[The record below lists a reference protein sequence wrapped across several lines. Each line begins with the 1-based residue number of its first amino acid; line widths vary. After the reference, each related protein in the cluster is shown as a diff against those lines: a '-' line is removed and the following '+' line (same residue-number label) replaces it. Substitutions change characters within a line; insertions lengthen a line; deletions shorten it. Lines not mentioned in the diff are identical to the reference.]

1 MKKDFLPKRAGDLD
15 TWQVNFLQKLP
26 PLLSA
31 LGVDA
36 SVANDV
42 IQAIEKHRA
51 AYHFANQKKQEAKAA
66 TEECLAKEAIAIT
79 ATRAIRNFLMSLP
92 GYTEALGKEAGLVGA
107 EDSTDYNNLKPTIS
121 YTLKADGTVVISFKR
136 NKMEGVKIYSRRGDQ
151 TAFEFLATDTSSP
164 YTDTRAN
171 LVAGQPEKRE
181 YYAIHILKDEIVG
194 LKSDIM
200 EVTV

>member
-1 MKKDFLPKRAGDLD
+1 MKKDFLPRQAGNLD
-15 TWQVNFLQKLP
+15 TWEVNFIQKLP
-26 PLLSA
+26 AILAA
-31 LGVDA
+31 LGADA
-36 SVANDV
+36 SVATRV
-42 IQAIEKHRA
+42 IQAIEKHRTS
-51 AYHFANQKKQEAKAA
+51 YHFANQKKQEAKAA
-66 TEECLAKEAIAIT
+66 FEDYAVKEQEAIKEI
-79 ATRAIRNFLMSLP
+79 RAMRNYLMSLP

-107 EDSTDYNNLKPTIS
+107 EHSTDYDNLKPTIS

-136 NKMEGVKIYSRRGDQ
+136 NKMTGVKIYSRRGDE
-151 TAFEFLATDTSSP
+151 TAFQFLATDTSSP

-171 LVAGQPEKRE
+171 LVEGQPEKRE